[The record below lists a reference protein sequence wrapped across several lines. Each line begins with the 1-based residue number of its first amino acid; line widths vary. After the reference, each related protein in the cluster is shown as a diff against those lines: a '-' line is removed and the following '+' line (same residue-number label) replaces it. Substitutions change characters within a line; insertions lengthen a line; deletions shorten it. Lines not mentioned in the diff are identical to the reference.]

1 MVTVLLDAGIAL
13 AVTLGAYAAIV
24 PAHPYRPVRAERRN
38 RAPARSG
45 GSSVAGR
52 RDVLVAG
59 LCGGVVGLGA
69 WSATDNLAAA
79 LILAAGAL
87 TIPGA
92 LAGVRRAC
100 AEAGR
105 DRDVQQF
112 CAVLAD
118 AQRVEPA
125 LVRALPAAAS
135 SAAPWLSGFV
145 RATLA
150 AHQAGAPLRQALR
163 DAARPSG
170 RRDLALVAR
179 LAGAAAE
186 LGSGGPETLSRLAEA
201 LRRRRELYLSRRAE
215 LAGHGIVVV
224 VMLLIP
230 VAAYL
235 IEMGLPS
242 ARASLLHTGAGH
254 VAVAFAAACELG
266 AWLTLRKTDQDHW
279 SGDQAG

>member
-1 MVTVLLDAGIAL
+1 MVTILLDAGIGL
-13 AVTLGAYAAIV
+13 AVALGAYAALD
-24 PAHPYRPVRAERRN
+24 PAHPYRPVRREQRN
-38 RAPARSG
+38 RASARPS
-45 GSSVAGR
+45 GSSVAVR
-52 RDVLVAG
+52 RDVVVAG
-59 LCGGVVGLGA
+59 LCGGVVGLAA
-69 WSATDNLAAA
+69 WSATDNPVAA

-87 TIPGA
+87 TIPGGLDGA
-92 LAGVRRAC
+92 RRAR

-135 SAAPWLSGFV
+135 SAAPWLTGFV

-150 AHQAGAPLRQALR
+150 AHQAGVPMRQALR
-163 DAARPSG
+163 DAAQPSG

-186 LGSGGPETLSRLAEA
+186 RGSGGPETLSRLAEA

-215 LAGHGIVVV
+215 LAGHGIVVI
-224 VMLLIP
+224 VMLLVP

-235 IEMGLPS
+235 VETGLPG
-242 ARASLLHTGAGH
+242 ARAAPLHTDAGH
-254 VAVAFAAACELG
+254 VAVAFAAACEVG
-266 AWLTLRKTDQDHW
+266 AWLTLRKVSRID
-279 SGDQAG
+279 

>member
-13 AVTLGAYAAIV
+13 AVALGAYSALV
-24 PAHPYRPVRAERRN
+24 PGYPYRPVPLERRK
-38 RAPARSG
+38 RAPDRPSG
-45 GSSVAGR
+45 SFLASR
-52 RDVLVAG
+52 RDVVVAG
-59 LCGGVVGLGA
+59 LCGGVVGLAA
-69 WSATDNLAAA
+69 WSATDNPMAA

-92 LAGVRRAC
+92 LAGARRAR
-100 AEAGR
+100 ADAGR

-150 AHQAGAPLRQALR
+150 AHQAGIPVRQALR

-179 LAGAAAE
+179 LIGAAAG

-215 LAGHGIVVV
+215 LAGHGVVV
-224 VMLLIP
+224 IVMLLVP
-230 VAAYL
+230 AAAYL
-235 IEMGLPS
+235 VETGLPG
-242 ARASLLHTGAGH
+242 ARASLLHTEAGR
-254 VAVAFAAACELG
+254 VAVAFAAACEVG
-266 AWLTLRKTDQDHW
+266 AWLTLRKVSRID
-279 SGDQAG
+279 

>member
-1 MVTVLLDAGIAL
+1 VAVVTALLDAGIASAVAL
-13 AVTLGAYAAIV
+13 AIYAAFV
-24 PAHPYRPVRAERRN
+24 PAHPYRPVRTERRK
-38 RAPARSG
+38 RAPARPR
-45 GSSVAGR
+45 GSSVAVR

-59 LCGGVVGLGA
+59 LCGGVVGLAA
-69 WSATDNLAAA
+69 WSATDNLVAA

-92 LAGVRRAC
+92 LAGLRRAR

-150 AHQAGAPLRQALR
+150 AHQAGVPLRQALR
-163 DAARPSG
+163 DAARPGG

-215 LAGHGIVVV
+215 LAGHGIVVI
-224 VMLLIP
+224 VMLLVP
-230 VAAYL
+230 LAAYL
-235 IEMGLPS
+235 VETGLPG
-242 ARASLLHTGAGH
+242 ARASLLHTGAGR
-254 VAVAFAAACELG
+254 VTVAFAAACEVG
-266 AWLTLRKTDQDHW
+266 AWLTLRRLARTE
-279 SGDQAG
+279 G

>member
-1 MVTVLLDAGIAL
+1 MTVLLGAGIAL
-13 AVTLGAYAAIV
+13 AVALAAHAALA
-24 PAHPYRPVRAERRN
+24 PTHPYRPVRSEPRN
-38 RAPARSG
+38 GASARPG

-52 RDVLVAG
+52 RDVVVAG
-59 LCGGVVGLGA
+59 LCGGVVGLAA
-69 WSATDNLAAA
+69 WSATDNLVAAF
-79 LILAAGAL
+79 ILAAGAL

-92 LAGVRRAC
+92 LAGARRAR

-118 AQRVEPA
+118 ALRVEPA

-135 SAAPWLSGFV
+135 SAARWLTGFV

-150 AHQAGAPLRQALR
+150 AHQAGVPMRQALR

-170 RRDLALVAR
+170 RRDLALMAR

-186 LGSGGPETLSRLAEA
+186 LGSGGPETLSRLSEA

-215 LAGHGIVVV
+215 LAGHGIVVI
-224 VMLLIP
+224 VMLLVP

-235 IEMGLPS
+235 VETGLPG
-242 ARASLLHTGAGH
+242 ARASLLHTGAGR
-254 VAVAFAAACELG
+254 VAVAFAAACEVG
-266 AWLTLRKTDQDHW
+266 AWLTLRRLAR
-279 SGDQAG
+279 SEA

>member
-1 MVTVLLDAGIAL
+1 MAMVTVLLDAGIAL
-13 AVTLGAYAAIV
+13 AVAFAAYAALV
-24 PAHPYRPVRAERRN
+24 PAHPYRPVRTERGK
-38 RAPARSG
+38 RAPDRPS
-45 GSSVAGR
+45 GSSLAGR
-52 RDVLVAG
+52 GDVVVAG
-59 LCGGVVGLGA
+59 LCGGVVGLA
-69 WSATDNLAAA
+69 TWSATDNLVAA

-87 TIPGA
+87 TVPGA
-92 LAGVRRAC
+92 LTGLRRAR

-135 SAAPWLSGFV
+135 SAAPWLTGFV

-150 AHQAGAPLRQALR
+150 AHRAGVPLRQALR

-215 LAGHGIVVV
+215 LAGHGIVVI
-224 VMLLIP
+224 VMLLVP
-230 VAAYL
+230 VVAYL
-235 IEMGLPS
+235 VETGLPE
-242 ARASLLHTGAGH
+242 ARASLLHTGAGR
-254 VAVAFAAACELG
+254 VAVAFAAACEVG
-266 AWLTLRKTDQDHW
+266 AWLTLRKVSRID
-279 SGDQAG
+279 

>member
-1 MVTVLLDAGIAL
+1 M
-13 AVTLGAYAAIV
+13 
-24 PAHPYRPVRAERRN
+24 
-38 RAPARSG
+38 
-45 GSSVAGR
+45 
-52 RDVLVAG
+52 
-59 LCGGVVGLGA
+59 
-69 WSATDNLAAA
+69 
-79 LILAAGAL
+79 
-87 TIPGA
+87 
-92 LAGVRRAC
+92 
-100 AEAGR
+100 
-105 DRDVQQF
+105 QQF

-150 AHQAGAPLRQALR
+150 AHQAGVPLRQALR

-201 LRRRRELYLSRRAE
+201 LRKRRELYLSRRAE
-215 LAGHGIVVV
+215 LAGHGIVVI
-224 VMLLIP
+224 VMLLVP

-235 IEMGLPS
+235 VETGLPG
-242 ARASLLHTGAGH
+242 ARASLLHTGAGR
-254 VAVAFAAACELG
+254 VAVAFAAACEVG
-266 AWLTLRKTDQDHW
+266 AWLTLRRVTR
-279 SGDQAG
+279 AGS

>member
-1 MVTVLLDAGIAL
+1 MAMVTVLLDAGIAL
-13 AVTLGAYAAIV
+13 AVALGAYAALV
-24 PAHPYRPVRAERRN
+24 PAHPYRPVRTERRN
-38 RAPARSG
+38 RASARPSG
-45 GSSVAGR
+45 SSSVAR
-52 RDVLVAG
+52 WRDVVVASP
-59 LCGGVVGLGA
+59 CGGVVGLAA
-69 WSATDNLAAA
+69 WSATDNLVAA

-87 TIPGA
+87 SIPGA
-92 LAGVRRAC
+92 LAGLRRAR

-125 LVRALPAAAS
+125 LVRALPAAAA

-150 AHQAGAPLRQALR
+150 AHQAGVPLRQALR
-163 DAARPSG
+163 DAAQPSG

-224 VMLLIP
+224 VMLLVP

-235 IEMGLPS
+235 VETGLRG
-242 ARASLLHTGAGH
+242 ARASLLYTGAGR
-254 VAVAFAAACELG
+254 VAVAFAAACEVG
-266 AWLTLRKTDQDHW
+266 AWLTLRQVTRRE
-279 SGDQAG
+279 GEG

>member
-1 MVTVLLDAGIAL
+1 MARVTILLEVGVAVAVAL
-13 AVTLGAYAAIV
+13 AAYAALLL
-24 PAHPYRPVRAERRN
+24 AHPYRPVRRARRN
-38 RAPARSG
+38 RASARPG
-45 GSSVAGR
+45 GSSLAGR
-52 RDVLVAG
+52 RDVVVAG
-59 LCGGVVGLGA
+59 LCGGVVGLAA
-69 WSATDNLAAA
+69 WSATDNLVAA

-92 LAGVRRAC
+92 ITGLRWAR

-125 LVRALPAAAS
+125 LVRALRAAAS
-135 SAAPWLSGFV
+135 SAAPWLTGFV

-150 AHQAGAPLRQALR
+150 AHQAGVPLRQALR
-163 DAARPSG
+163 DAAQPSG

-215 LAGHGIVVV
+215 LAGHGIVVI
-224 VMLLIP
+224 VMLLVP

-235 IEMGLPS
+235 VETGLPG
-242 ARASLLHTGAGH
+242 ARAAPLHTDAGH
-254 VAVAFAAACELG
+254 VAVAFAAACEVG
-266 AWLTLRKTDQDHW
+266 AWLTLRKVSRID
-279 SGDQAG
+279 

>member
-13 AVTLGAYAAIV
+13 AVALAACAALV
-24 PAHPYRPVRAERRN
+24 PAHPYRPVRRERRN
-38 RAPARSG
+38 RASARPSG
-45 GSSVAGR
+45 SLAGR
-52 RDVLVAG
+52 RDVAVAG
-59 LCGGVVGLGA
+59 LCGGVVGLAA
-69 WSATDNLAAA
+69 WSASDNLAAV

-92 LAGVRRAC
+92 LAGGRRAR

-125 LVRALPAAAS
+125 LVHALPAAAS
-135 SAAPWLSGFV
+135 SAAPWLAGFV

-150 AHQAGAPLRQALR
+150 AHQAGVPLRQALR
-163 DAARPSG
+163 DAAQLSG

-215 LAGHGIVVV
+215 LAGHGIVVT
-224 VMLLIP
+224 VMLLVP

-235 IEMGLPS
+235 VETGLPG
-242 ARASLLHTGAGH
+242 ARASLLHTEAGR
-254 VAVAFAAACELG
+254 VAVTFAAACEVG
-266 AWLTLRKTDQDHW
+266 AWLTLRRLTRTKD
-279 SGDQAG
+279 

>member
-1 MVTVLLDAGIAL
+1 MVTVLLDAGITL
-13 AVTLGAYAAIV
+13 AVTLAVYAALV
-24 PAHPYRPVRAERRN
+24 PAHPYRPMRRERRN
-38 RAPARSG
+38 RASARRS
-45 GSSVAGR
+45 GSSVTGR
-52 RDVLVAG
+52 RNVVGAG
-59 LCGGVVGLGA
+59 LCGMATGLAA
-69 WSATDNLAAA
+69 WSATDNPVAA

-92 LAGVRRAC
+92 LAGLRRAR

-135 SAAPWLSGFV
+135 SAASWLSGFV

-150 AHQAGAPLRQALR
+150 AHQAGMPLRQALR

-186 LGSGGPETLSRLAEA
+186 LGSGGPETLSRLTEA

-215 LAGHGIVVV
+215 LAGHGIVVI
-224 VMLLIP
+224 VMLLVP
-230 VAAYL
+230 MVAYL
-235 IEMGLPS
+235 VETGLPG
-242 ARASLLHTGAGH
+242 ARASLLHTEAGH
-254 VAVAFAAACELG
+254 VAVAFAAACEAG
-266 AWLTLRKTDQDHW
+266 AWLTLRKVSRID
-279 SGDQAG
+279 

>member
-13 AVTLGAYAAIV
+13 AVALAAHAAIV
-24 PAHPYRPVRAERRN
+24 PAHPYRPVRRERRN
-38 RAPARSG
+38 RASARSS
-45 GSSVAGR
+45 GSSLAGR
-52 RDVLVAG
+52 RDVVVAG
-59 LCGGVVGLGA
+59 LCGGVVGLAA
-69 WSATDNLAAA
+69 WSATDNPVAA

-87 TIPGA
+87 VIPGA
-92 LAGVRRAC
+92 LAGARRAR

-150 AHQAGAPLRQALR
+150 AHQAGVPLRQALR

-215 LAGHGIVVV
+215 LAGHGIVVI
-224 VMLLIP
+224 VMLLMP

-235 IEMGLPS
+235 VETGLAG
-242 ARASLLHTGAGH
+242 ARASLLHTGAGR
-254 VAVAFAAACELG
+254 VAVAFATACEVG
-266 AWLTLRKTDQDHW
+266 AWLTLRRLARTE
-279 SGDQAG
+279 G

>member
-1 MVTVLLDAGIAL
+1 MAMVTVVLDAGLAL
-13 AVTLGAYAAIV
+13 AVALAAYAALV
-24 PAHPYRPVRAERRN
+24 PTHPYHPVRRERRN
-38 RAPARSG
+38 RVSARPS
-45 GSSVAGR
+45 GSSLAGR
-52 RDVLVAG
+52 RNVVVAG
-59 LCGGVVGLGA
+59 LCGGVVGLA
-69 WSATDNLAAA
+69 VWSATDNPAAA

-92 LAGVRRAC
+92 LAGLRRAR

-125 LVRALPAAAS
+125 LVRALPAAAT

-150 AHQAGAPLRQALR
+150 AHQAGGPLRQALR

-215 LAGHGIVVV
+215 LAGHGIVVI
-224 VMLLIP
+224 VMLLVP
-230 VAAYL
+230 LAAYL
-235 IEMGLPS
+235 VETALPG
-242 ARASLLHTGAGH
+242 ARASLLHTGAGR
-254 VAVAFAAACELG
+254 VAVAFAAACEVG
-266 AWLTLRKTDQDHW
+266 AWLTLRQVTR
-279 SGDQAG
+279 AGS

>member
-1 MVTVLLDAGIAL
+1 MVMVLLDAGIAL
-13 AVTLGAYAAIV
+13 AVALAAYAAVV
-24 PAHPYRPVRAERRN
+24 PAHPYRPVRTERRN
-38 RAPARSG
+38 RASARSS
-45 GSSVAGR
+45 GSSVAVR

-69 WSATDNLAAA
+69 WSATDNLVAA

-92 LAGVRRAC
+92 IAGLRRAR

-145 RATLA
+145 LATLA
-150 AHQAGAPLRQALR
+150 AHQAGVPLRQALR
-163 DAARPSG
+163 DAARPTG

-186 LGSGGPETLSRLAEA
+186 LGSGGPETLSRLADA

-215 LAGHGIVVV
+215 LAGHGIVVI
-224 VMLLIP
+224 VMLLVP

-235 IEMGLPS
+235 VETGLPG
-242 ARASLLHTGAGH
+242 ARASLLHTGAGR
-254 VAVAFAAACELG
+254 VAAAFAAACEVG
-266 AWLTLRKTDQDHW
+266 AWLTLRKVSRID
-279 SGDQAG
+279 

>member
-13 AVTLGAYAAIV
+13 AVALAAYAALV
-24 PAHPYRPVRAERRN
+24 PAPPYRPVRSERRN
-38 RAPARSG
+38 RAPARPS
-45 GSSVAGR
+45 GSSLAGR
-52 RDVLVAG
+52 RDVVAAG
-59 LCGGVVGLGA
+59 LCGGVVGLAA
-69 WSATDNLAAA
+69 WSATDNLVAA

-92 LAGVRRAC
+92 LAGLRRAR
-100 AEAGR
+100 ADAGR

-150 AHQAGAPLRQALR
+150 AHQAGVPLRQALR
-163 DAARPSG
+163 NAAQPSG
-170 RRDLALVAR
+170 RRDLALMAR

-201 LRRRRELYLSRRAE
+201 LRMRRELYLSRRAE
-215 LAGHGIVVV
+215 LAGHGIVVI
-224 VMLLIP
+224 VMLLVP

-235 IEMGLPS
+235 VETGLPA
-242 ARASLLHTGAGH
+242 ARAPLLHTEAGR
-254 VAVAFAAACELG
+254 VAVAFAAACEVG
-266 AWLTLRKTDQDHW
+266 AWLTLRKVSRID
-279 SGDQAG
+279 

>member
-1 MVTVLLDAGIAL
+1 MARVTVLLDAGIAL
-13 AVTLGAYAAIV
+13 AVAFAACAALV
-24 PAHPYRPVRAERRN
+24 PAHPYRPVRRERRN
-38 RAPARSG
+38 RASARPSG
-45 GSSVAGR
+45 SLAGR
-52 RDVLVAG
+52 RDVAVAG
-59 LCGGVVGLGA
+59 LCGGVVGLAA
-69 WSATDNLAAA
+69 WSASDNLAAV

-92 LAGVRRAC
+92 LAGGRRAR

-125 LVRALPAAAS
+125 LVHALPAAAS
-135 SAAPWLSGFV
+135 SAAPWLAGFV

-150 AHQAGAPLRQALR
+150 AHQAGVPLRQALR
-163 DAARPSG
+163 DAAQLSG

-215 LAGHGIVVV
+215 LAGHGIVVT
-224 VMLLIP
+224 VMLLVP
-230 VAAYL
+230 VAAFL
-235 IEMGLPS
+235 VETGLPG
-242 ARASLLHTGAGH
+242 ARASLLHTGAGR
-254 VAVAFAAACELG
+254 VAVAFAAACEVG
-266 AWLTLRKTDQDHW
+266 AWLTLRQVTR
-279 SGDQAG
+279 AGS

>member
-1 MVTVLLDAGIAL
+1 MVTVLLDAGIAS
-13 AVTLGAYAAIV
+13 AVTLAVCAALV
-24 PAHPYRPVRAERRN
+24 PAHPFRPVRTERRN
-38 RAPARSG
+38 RASARPS
-45 GSSVAGR
+45 GSSLAVR
-52 RDVLVAG
+52 RDFVVAG
-59 LCGGVVGLGA
+59 LCGVATGLAA
-69 WSATDNLAAA
+69 WSATANPAAA

-92 LAGVRRAC
+92 LAGGRRAR

-112 CAVLAD
+112 CAVLVD

-150 AHQAGAPLRQALR
+150 AHQAGVPLRHALR

-170 RRDLALVAR
+170 RLDLALLAR

-201 LRRRRELYLSRRAE
+201 LRRRRDLYLSRRAE
-215 LAGHGIVVV
+215 LAGHGIVVT
-224 VMLLIP
+224 VMLLVP

-235 IEMGLPS
+235 VETGLPG
-242 ARASLLHTGAGH
+242 ARASLLHTGAGR
-254 VAVAFAAACELG
+254 VAVAFAAACEVG
-266 AWLTLRKTDQDHW
+266 AWLTLRRLGNTQ
-279 SGDQAG
+279 G

>member
-1 MVTVLLDAGIAL
+1 MVTVVLDAGIAL
-13 AVTLGAYAAIV
+13 AVTLAAHAALV
-24 PAHPYRPVRAERRN
+24 PAHPYRPVRTERRN
-38 RAPARSG
+38 RAAARPG
-45 GSSVAGR
+45 GSSLAGR
-52 RDVLVAG
+52 RNVVVAG
-59 LCGGVVGLGA
+59 LCGGVVGLA
-69 WSATDNLAAA
+69 VWSATDNPAAA

-92 LAGVRRAC
+92 LAGLRRTR

-135 SAAPWLSGFV
+135 SATPWLSGFV

-150 AHQAGAPLRQALR
+150 AHQAGMPLRQALR

-215 LAGHGIVVV
+215 LAGHGIVVI
-224 VMLLIP
+224 VMLLVP
-230 VAAYL
+230 VATYL
-235 IEMGLPS
+235 VETGLPG
-242 ARASLLHTGAGH
+242 ARGSLLYTGVGR
-254 VAVAFAAACELG
+254 VAVAFAAACEVG
-266 AWLTLRKTDQDHW
+266 AWLTLRKVSRID
-279 SGDQAG
+279 

>member
-1 MVTVLLDAGIAL
+1 MAMVTVLLDTGVAVAVAL
-13 AVTLGAYAAIV
+13 AAHAALV
-24 PAHPYRPVRAERRN
+24 PACPYHPVRTARRN
-38 RAPARSG
+38 RVSARPG

-52 RDVLVAG
+52 RDVVVAG
-59 LCGGVVGLGA
+59 LCGGVVGLAA
-69 WSATDNLAAA
+69 WSVADNLVAA
-79 LILAAGAL
+79 LILAVGAL

-92 LAGVRRAC
+92 LAGLRRAR
-100 AEAGR
+100 AEVGR

-135 SAAPWLSGFV
+135 SAAPWLTGFV

-150 AHQAGAPLRQALR
+150 AHQAGMPLRQAMR

-186 LGSGGPETLSRLAEA
+186 LGSGGAETLSRLAEA

-215 LAGHGIVVV
+215 LAGHGIVVM
-224 VMLLIP
+224 VMLLVP
-230 VAAYL
+230 AVACL
-235 IEMGLPS
+235 IEMSMPEV
-242 ARASLLHTGAGH
+242 RASLLHTGAGRI
-254 VAVAFAAACELG
+254 AVAFAAACEVG
-266 AWLTLRKTDQDHW
+266 AWLTVRRLTR
-279 SGDQAG
+279 GE

>member
-1 MVTVLLDAGIAL
+1 MAMVTVLLDAGVAL
-13 AVTLGAYAAIV
+13 AVALAAHAALV
-24 PAHPYRPVRAERRN
+24 PACPYRPVRRERRN
-38 RAPARSG
+38 RSSARPS

-52 RDVLVAG
+52 CDGLVAG
-59 LCGGVVGLGA
+59 LCGGVVGLAA
-69 WSATDNLAAA
+69 WSATDNLVAA

-92 LAGVRRAC
+92 LVGARRAR

-125 LVRALPAAAS
+125 LVHALPAAAT

-145 RATLA
+145 SATLA
-150 AHQAGAPLRQALR
+150 AHQAGVPLRQALR
-163 DAARPSG
+163 DAAQPSG

-186 LGSGGPETLSRLAEA
+186 LGSGGPGTLSRLAEA

-215 LAGHGIVVV
+215 LAGHGIVVT

-230 VAAYL
+230 VAAYVV
-235 IEMGLPS
+235 ETGLPG
-242 ARASLLHTGAGH
+242 ARASLLHTEAGR
-254 VAVAFAAACELG
+254 VAVAFAAACEVG
-266 AWLTLRKTDQDHW
+266 AWLTLRRLARTE
-279 SGDQAG
+279 G

>member
-1 MVTVLLDAGIAL
+1 MVTVLLDAGIASAVAL
-13 AVTLGAYAAIV
+13 AAYAALV
-24 PAHPYRPVRAERRN
+24 PTHPYHPVRTERRN
-38 RAPARSG
+38 RAAALPR
-45 GSSVAGR
+45 GSALAGR
-52 RDVLVAG
+52 SDVVVAG
-59 LCGGVVGLGA
+59 LCGGVVGLAA
-69 WSATDNLAAA
+69 WSATDNLVAA

-87 TIPGA
+87 TVPGA
-92 LAGVRRAC
+92 LAGVRRAR

-125 LVRALPAAAS
+125 LVRALPAAAA

-150 AHQAGAPLRQALR
+150 AHQAGVPLRQALR

-215 LAGHGIVVV
+215 LAGHGIVVI
-224 VMLLIP
+224 VMLLMP

-235 IEMGLPS
+235 VETGLPG
-242 ARASLLHTGAGH
+242 ARAALLHTEAGR
-254 VAVAFAAACELG
+254 VAVAFAAACEVG
-266 AWLTLRKTDQDHW
+266 AWLTLRKVSRID
-279 SGDQAG
+279 

>member
-1 MVTVLLDAGIAL
+1 MVTELLDAGIAL
-13 AVTLGAYAAIV
+13 AVALAAYAALV
-24 PAHPYRPVRAERRN
+24 PAHPYRPVRRERRN
-38 RAPARSG
+38 RASARPS

-52 RDVLVAG
+52 RDVVVAG
-59 LCGGVVGLGA
+59 LCGGVVGLAA
-69 WSATDNLAAA
+69 WSATDNLVAA

-92 LAGVRRAC
+92 LAGLRRAR
-100 AEAGR
+100 ADAGR

-112 CAVLAD
+112 CAVLSD

-150 AHQAGAPLRQALR
+150 AHQAGIPLRQALR

-179 LAGAAAE
+179 LVGAAAE

-215 LAGHGIVVV
+215 LAGHGIVVI
-224 VMLLIP
+224 VMLLVP

-235 IEMGLPS
+235 VETGLPG
-242 ARASLLHTGAGH
+242 ARASLLHTGPGR
-254 VAVAFAAACELG
+254 VAVAFAAACEVG
-266 AWLTLRKTDQDHW
+266 AWLTLRRLRRTN
-279 SGDQAG
+279 S

>member
-1 MVTVLLDAGIAL
+1 MVTVLLDAGIAS
-13 AVTLGAYAAIV
+13 AVTLAVCAALV
-24 PAHPYRPVRAERRN
+24 PAHPFRPVRTERRN
-38 RAPARSG
+38 RASARPS
-45 GSSVAGR
+45 GSSLAVR
-52 RDVLVAG
+52 RDFVVAG
-59 LCGGVVGLGA
+59 LCGVATGLAA
-69 WSATDNLAAA
+69 WSATANPAAA

-92 LAGVRRAC
+92 LAGGRRAR

-112 CAVLAD
+112 CAVLVD

-215 LAGHGIVVV
+215 LAGHGIVVII
-224 VMLLIP
+224 MLLMP
-230 VAAYL
+230 VAACL
-235 IEMGLPS
+235 VETGLPG
-242 ARASLLHTGAGH
+242 ARASLLHTGAGR
-254 VAVAFAAACELG
+254 VAVAFAAACEVG
-266 AWLTLRKTDQDHW
+266 AWLTLRRLAHTE
-279 SGDQAG
+279 G